1 MSILKF
7 DNVSKIFYTKE
18 HQTVAIDKLSFE
30 INEGEFV
37 ALIGPS
43 GCGKT
48 TVLSLV
54 CGLLQPTSGKIIRGQ
69 QSVTPAACE
78 VLPDNKGGKNTADDK
93 TKQKADVPKRSRRFI
108 FKPKDNGNC
117 KVGYMLQRDQL
128 FEWRT
133 IWRNVTLGLEVQNKM
148 TNENTEKAKSLLK
161 KYGLWDFR
169 KHYPQQLSGGM
180 RQRAALIRTLATNP
194 DLLLLDEPFSALDF
208 QTRLDVCDDVYDII
222 KKENKTALLV
232 THDISEAIALADKVI
247 VLTARPATVKAIHY
261 TNMGDIDTPLHRRQ
275 SPDFSRQF
283 EYLHNL
289 LHGNVN

>member
-7 DNVSKIFYTKE
+7 DNVSKIFYTKTQ
-18 HQTVAIDKLSFE
+18 QTVAVSDLSFE

-48 TVLSLV
+48 TILSLV
-54 CGLLQPTSGKIIRGQ
+54 CGLIEPTSGKI
-69 QSVTPAACE
+69 VTR
-78 VLPDNKGGKNTADDK
+78 PDHA
-93 TKQKADVPKRSRRFI
+93 
-108 FKPKDNGNC
+108 
-117 KVGYMLQRDQL
+117 VGYMLQRDQL

-133 IWRNVTLGLEVQNKM
+133 IEKNVTLGLEIQHK
-148 TNENTEKAKSLLK
+148 NTEENKEKARNLLK
-161 KYGLWDFR
+161 KYGLWEFR

-208 QTRLDVCDDVYDII
+208 QTRLEVCDDVYDII

-232 THDISEAIALADKVI
+232 THDISEAIALADKIV
-247 VLTARPATVKAIHY
+247 VLTARPATLKAVHY
-261 TNMGDIDTPLHRRQ
+261 THLEDIDTPLHRRQ
-275 SPDFSRQF
+275 APTFSAQF
-283 EYLHNL
+283 ELIHNL
-289 LHGNVN
+289 LHGDN